1 MRSPRPP
8 QEQMPWRR
16 QDQEETSTV
25 SNVSASCDTR
35 LISAQEFHTGE
46 NTCSQVQV
54 IVCSCSSHLAD
65 NIYIFNVHNSSQAA
79 PCPSL
84 PSLTPLLAAL
94 LPSSAPSTPSILF
107 SQSSHALTAFQL
119 AQVHLQ
125 TLNLPSRAA
134 RYIVNPFEI
143 PRLLNRTRIN
153 IQGLLS
159 LRLLFNIWCVVVWVL
174 IRRFLEIF
182 GVRIGG
188 ARDT

>member
-8 QEQMPWRR
+8 QEHMSRR
-16 QDQEETSTV
+16 GQDQQVTST
-25 SNVSASCDTR
+25 
-35 LISAQEFHTGE
+35 EFHTGE

-54 IVCSCSSHLAD
+54 IVCSCSSHLVNAE
-65 NIYIFNVHNSSQAA
+65 NIHIFNPHNSSQAA
-79 PCPSL
+79 PRPSL
-84 PSLTPLLAAL
+84 PSLTSLLSTL
-94 LPSSAPSTPSILF
+94 LPNSIPSMPSILS
-107 SQSSHALTAFQL
+107 SQSSHSLTAFQL

-125 TLNLPSRAA
+125 ILHLPSRAG
-134 RYIVNPFEI
+134 RYIANPFEI

-159 LRLLFNIWCVVVWVL
+159 VRLLFNIWCVVVWVL

-188 ARDT
+188 AKDT